1 MNFIWRTTHR
11 ILALAASVFIILAS
25 ITGSVL
31 AIEPVLERNKNISAS
46 SKALD
51 QNLGVFLAKI
61 KDNYPEISRLERNQ
75 FDQISVEQL
84 GSNFDIETFYINP
97 INFNR
102 LHKLGE
108 RHPVFEFTETLHRS
122 LFLKSTGRL
131 IVGFTA
137 ICLVLLCI
145 SGSVLLYKRYGSWHL
160 LKRESF
166 QNTWDYWHS
175 ISSKYSLV
183 ILLIIAFSGSYLSID
198 RFLIKEKKPDVF
210 AQPQQT
216 PKVKQTEV
224 SLAEFRFTKNINLND
239 LKYVQFPFS
248 DSAEDYY
255 LIKTNQSEVLLHQYT
270 GQVISE
276 VKASHLSTF
285 KSINYQ
291 LHTGHFNWVWSIL
304 IGLVSLISV
313 FIAISGLGIWILKK
327 KRQSFKNKT
336 AFSRA
341 DILVL
346 VGSQTGSTFQFAK
359 ELAKALQ
366 KNSKVHLCTLNAYK
380 PEHKASLALI
390 LTATYGD
397 GEPPENAHHALEKLK
412 TTKKPLNYAVLGFG
426 SKRYPKFCAF
436 AETLNQELF
445 KQEEFNQVLKLTK
458 INQNNSI
465 ELKQW
470 IKALSNVLHK
480 TIEINF
486 SKKEDLFQLK
496 SSTPLNQ
503 DSCFCL
509 ELTSPQHFKSGDWLS
524 ISAEDGRERLYS
536 MANIKGNCVLSI
548 KKHEH
553 GVCSTFLS
561 ELHKSQKIRASVKSN
576 PEFHLPKDSPVIMI
590 CNGTGIAPF
599 LGMISEAKQNQKLS
613 LISGFRTKDSL
624 NIYEDYL
631 KDHRQKLDRHLT
643 AFSREDVGPNYVQEL
658 IKQEY
663 KFICQ
668 HLKNKGVIM
677 ICGSLNMEKAVKI
690 EFEAIAKKHLSHTSI
705 DLTSRI
711 RSDCY

>member
-11 ILALAASVFIILAS
+11 ILALAASVFIILSA
-25 ITGSVL
+25 ITGSIL
-31 AIEPVLERNKNISAS
+31 AVEPVIERNKNISTS
-46 SKALD
+46 SDALD

-84 GSNFDIETFYINP
+84 GNDFDIETFYINP

-102 LHKLGE
+102 LSNLNQ
-108 RHPVFEFTETLHRS
+108 RHPIFEFTEALHRS

-137 ICLVLLCI
+137 ICLVILCI

-183 ILLIIAFSGSYLSID
+183 VLLIISFSGSYLSID
-198 RFLIKEKKPDVF
+198 RFLINEKKPDVF

-216 PKVKQTEV
+216 PKVKQTEI
-224 SLAEFRFTKNINLND
+224 SLAEFRFTKNINLSD
-239 LKYVQFPFS
+239 LLYAQFPFS

-255 LIKTNQSEVLLHQYT
+255 LIKTKETEVLLHQYT

-285 KSINYQ
+285 KALNYQ
-291 LHTGHFNWVWSIL
+291 LHTGHSNWVWSIL

-327 KRQSFKNKT
+327 KRQGFKNKT

-359 ELAKALQ
+359 DLAKALQ
-366 KNSKVHLCTLNAYK
+366 QHSKVHLCTLNAYK
-380 PEHKASLALI
+380 PEHKANLALI

-397 GEPPENAHHALEKLK
+397 GEPPENARHGLEKLRATK
-412 TTKKPLNYAVLGFG
+412 TPLNYAVLGFG

-436 AETLNQELF
+436 AKILDQELAKRTEF
-445 KQEEFNQVLKLTK
+445 KQVLKLTT
-458 INQNNSI
+458 INQNNAI
-465 ELKQW
+465 ELRQW
-470 IKALSNVLHK
+470 TQALSNVLNK
-480 TIEINF
+480 TINIRF
-486 SKKEDLFQLK
+486 SKKEHLFKLRSK
-496 SSTPLNQ
+496 TSLNQ
-503 DSCFCL
+503 DNCFSL
-509 ELTSPQHFKSGDWLS
+509 ELTSSQHFKSGDWLS
-524 ISAEDGRERLYS
+524 ISGKDGQERLYS
-536 MANIKGNCVLSI
+536 IANIKGNCVLSI

-553 GVCSTFLS
+553 GLCSTYLS
-561 ELHKSQKIRASVKSN
+561 KLNNGQKIRASVKSN
-576 PEFHLPKDSPVIMI
+576 PKFHLPKDLPVIMI
-590 CNGTGIAPF
+590 CNGTGVAPF
-599 LGMISEAKQNQKLS
+599 LGMISEAKPNQKLS
-613 LISGFRTKDSL
+613 LISGFRTKESL
-624 NIYEDYL
+624 DIYEDYL

-643 AFSREDVGPNYVQEL
+643 AFSREDVGPNYVQDL
-658 IKQEY
+658 VKQEY

-668 HLKNKGVIM
+668 HLKNKGIIM

-690 EFEAIAKKHLSHTSI
+690 ELKAIAKKHLSHTSI

>member
-11 ILALAASVFIILAS
+11 ILALAASLFIILAS
-25 ITGSVL
+25 ITGSIL

-46 SKALD
+46 NKALD
-51 QNLGVFLAKI
+51 QDLGFFLAKI
-61 KDNYPEISRLERNQ
+61 KDNYPEISRLDRNQ
-75 FDQISVEQL
+75 FDQVSVEQL
-84 GSNFDIETFYINP
+84 GDDFDIETFYINP

-102 LHKLGE
+102 LSKLGE
-108 RHPVFEFTETLHRS
+108 RHPVFEFTEALHRS

-131 IVGFTA
+131 MVGFTA

-145 SGSVLLYKRYGSWHL
+145 SGSVLLYKRYGSWYL
-160 LKRESF
+160 FKRESL

-198 RFLIKEKKPDVF
+198 RFFIKEKKTDVF

-216 PKVKQTEV
+216 PSHKNTEI
-224 SLAEFRFTKNINLND
+224 SLAEFKFIKNIKLRDLN
-239 LKYVQFPFS
+239 YVQFPFS

-276 VKASHLSTF
+276 VKASHLSIF
-285 KSINYQ
+285 KSLNYQ
-291 LHTGHFNWVWSIL
+291 LHTGHFNSVWSIL

-313 FIAISGLGIWILKK
+313 FIAISGLGIWILKM
-327 KRQSFKNKT
+327 KRQGFKNKT

-359 ELAKALQ
+359 DLVKALQ
-366 KNSKVHLCTLNAYK
+366 KNSKVHLCTLNNYK

-397 GEPPENAHHALEKLK
+397 GEPPENARHALEKLK
-412 TTKKPLNYAVLGFG
+412 ATKTPMNYAVLGFG

-436 AETLNQELF
+436 AKTLDHELS
-445 KQEEFNQVLKLTK
+445 KQKEFNQLLKLTK
-458 INQNNSI
+458 IDQNNCI

-470 IKALSNVLHK
+470 IKVLSNVLHK
-480 TIEINF
+480 TIDINF

-496 SSTPLNQ
+496 SSTSLNR

-509 ELTSPQHFKSGDWLS
+509 ELTSPKHFKSGDWLS

-536 MANIKGNCVLSI
+536 MANINNKCVLSI

-561 ELHKSQKIRASVKSN
+561 ELDEGQKIHASIKSN
-576 PEFHLPKDSPVIMI
+576 PEFHLPKDSPVLMI

-599 LGMISEAKQNQKLS
+599 LGMISEAKPSQKLS
-613 LISGFRTKDSL
+613 LISGFRTKESL
-624 NIYEDYL
+624 EIYEDYL
-631 KDHRQKLDRHLT
+631 KDSRQKLDKHFT
-643 AFSREDVGPNYVQEL
+643 AFSREDEGPNYVQDL
-658 IKQEY
+658 IKQEH

-668 HLKNKGVIM
+668 HLSNNGIIM
-677 ICGSLNMEKAVKI
+677 ICGSLAMEQAVKTELTSI
-690 EFEAIAKKHLSHTSI
+690 VSKHLTNTSV